1 MLTFLI
7 HNFHISIFSFPLIFW
22 CFLFQVDSSVGGKT
36 GINHR
41 LGKNLIGAFYQPQC
55 VLIDTDTLNTLPER
69 ELASGF
75 AEVIKY
81 GLIRDTEFFEWQEK
95 NIQALMS
102 RYR

>member
-1 MLTFLI
+1 M
-7 HNFHISIFSFPLIFW
+7 
-22 CFLFQVDSSVGGKT
+22 DSSVGGKT

-55 VLIDTDTLNTLPER
+55 VVVDTDTLNSLPDR

-81 GLIRDTEFFEWQEK
+81 GLIRDAEFFEWQEK
-95 NIQALMS
+95 NMPLLMARCVFKILLIYVQFVS
-102 RYR
+102 ITAEAFIMKKS